1 MRISEDIMVKNGTMN
16 HQKIIWEEKNIMQ
29 NKLDQLANLWN
40 KTKDIKYKNSWYK
53 LVKKIYGKKK

>member
-1 MRISEDIMVKNGTMN
+1 VILEVIMVKNGTMN
-16 HQKIIWEEKNIMQ
+16 RQKIIWEEKNIMQ

-40 KTKDIKYKNSWYK
+40 KTKNIKYKKSWYK

>member
-1 MRISEDIMVKNGTMN
+1 MVKNGTMN
-16 HQKIIWEEKNIMQ
+16 RQKIIWEEENIMQ

-40 KTKDIKYKNSWYK
+40 KTKDIKYKNSRYK

>member
-1 MRISEDIMVKNGTMN
+1 MAKNGTMN

-40 KTKDIKYKNSWYK
+40 KTKNIKYKKSWYK

>member
-1 MRISEDIMVKNGTMN
+1 VILEVIMVKNGTMN